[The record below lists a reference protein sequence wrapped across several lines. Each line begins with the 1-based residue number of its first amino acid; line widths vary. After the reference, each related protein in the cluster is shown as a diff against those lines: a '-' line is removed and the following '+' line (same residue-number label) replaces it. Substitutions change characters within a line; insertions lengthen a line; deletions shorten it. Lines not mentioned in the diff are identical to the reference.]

1 MRGVPLVCRFLGF
14 NAHGAH
20 AFHVAEAVHATPVL
34 CAPTVDPAGDERS
47 GWAAGLAAPWYAPWR
62 RTKRVWRGGE
72 GRAHLG
78 DVDVDAAVRAT
89 RRLRGVAPA
98 LGAAVYGGGA
108 PAVSKRHAAGSWEW
122 ATARGEESV
131 LVFSGYWRP
140 RDLRFHHSRVPGAL
154 LWGAGERRVLVCFG
168 SAPLASPDA
177 DEAWLFRVVRS
188 AVAQAGFRSFFHGGP
203 RPDGDGVDWC
213 PGTDFIDHDLVLGS
227 CDALI
232 SHGGADA
239 VHAAAVRGVGHVVVS
254 VDADQG
260 RWGGAVADLGIGR
273 HVAGLADRFEGA
285 VDELAEALVEAA
297 ATTAARRRAPLA
309 GLEAPSATLGLP
321 LDPALAAA
329 CTMLFDGKTATTLC
343 SYAAERA
350 RRKRAWLD
358 RKAAAG
364 LYLSRRMPSGTSL
377 EVAAFCA
384 FLFVP
389 RATYGGPRPGAFF
402 CGLGYYPDPLLIHSE

>member
-1 MRGVPLVCRFLGF
+1 MSALSPATGVSGSVADGGDAAARACAAGAKLELIYEAALLLMRGVPLVCRFLGF

-20 AFHVAEAVHATPVL
+20 AFPRPSTRRPCSARRPSIRPAT
-34 CAPTVDPAGDERS
+34 S
-47 GWAAGLAAPWYAPWR
+47 GPAGLAAPWYAPWR

-72 GRAHLG
+72 GRVHLG

-122 ATARGEESV
+122 ATARGEESA

-140 RDLRFHHSRVPGAL
+140 RDLRFDHSRVPGAL
-154 LWGAGERRVLVCFG
+154 LRGAGERRVLVCFG

-213 PGTDFIDHDLVLGS
+213 PGTDFIDHDLVLRS
-227 CDALI
+227 CDALV

-239 VHAAAVRGVGHVVVS
+239 VHAAAARGVGHVVVS
-254 VDADQG
+254 VAADQG

-273 HVAGLADRFEGA
+273 HVAGLAGRFEGA

-297 ATTAARRRAPLA
+297 ATTAARRR
-309 GLEAPSATLGLP
+309 TI
-321 LDPALAAA
+321 
-329 CTMLFDGKTATTLC
+329 
-343 SYAAERA
+343 
-350 RRKRAWLD
+350 
-358 RKAAAG
+358 
-364 LYLSRRMPSGTSL
+364 TSL
-377 EVAAFCA
+377 NSNPGPDEPKVVFEFLRGLLGIGAVSELGSSTAKSPAFSVA
-384 FLFVP
+384 P
-389 RATYGGPRPGAFF
+389 
-402 CGLGYYPDPLLIHSE
+402 